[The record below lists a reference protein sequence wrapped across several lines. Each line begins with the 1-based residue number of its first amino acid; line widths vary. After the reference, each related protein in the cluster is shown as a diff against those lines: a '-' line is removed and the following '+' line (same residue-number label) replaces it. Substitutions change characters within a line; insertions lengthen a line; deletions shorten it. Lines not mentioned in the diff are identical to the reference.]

1 MRNIQNIKQPL
12 FVHRED
18 LKALGIR
25 VSNVT
30 LIRWEQRNAFPKR
43 VRMGGTTVAW
53 PAALV
58 FQWCEERIAERDRF
72 VYAVD

>member
-1 MRNIQNIKQPL
+1 MQNIEIGKQPI
-12 FVHRED
+12 FIHRQD
-18 LKALGIR
+18 LKKLGIL

-53 PAALV
+53 PAAQV
-58 FQWCEERIAERDRF
+58 FQWCQDRIAERNRF
-72 VYAVD
+72 VYAID